1 MVQLYLTQSV
11 INVWNMLGYLHV
23 DLRHPAAARHTCRYL
38 RYMERQSGQTTKP
51 PVTYLE
57 KVTLKLRYPL
67 FQLAAV
73 CRHCCIT
80 FSWLKQGTRL
90 CLRCAQFRASQSV
103 AAKQILHLSK
113 GIALEQKPAALR
125 HMCSNYYADNL
136 FTMAHR
142 LSCLA
147 GCLSAR
153 AEMPVYFGQSSDE
166 LTVRNF

>member
-80 FSWLKQGTRL
+80 YICQKALHWSR
-90 CLRCAQFRASQSV
+90 SQLPSDICV
-103 AAKQILHLSK
+103 VTIMQTI
-113 GIALEQKPAALR
+113 
-125 HMCSNYYADNL
+125 CSQWPTDFHA
-136 FTMAHR
+136 
-142 LSCLA
+142 
-147 GCLSAR
+147 
-153 AEMPVYFGQSSDE
+153 
-166 LTVRNF
+166 